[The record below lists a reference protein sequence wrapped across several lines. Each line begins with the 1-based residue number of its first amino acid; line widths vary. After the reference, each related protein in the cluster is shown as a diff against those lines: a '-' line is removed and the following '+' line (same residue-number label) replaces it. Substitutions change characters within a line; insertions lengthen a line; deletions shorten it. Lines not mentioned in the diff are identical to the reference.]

1 MKTLIAAAVVGA
13 TLIAVTA
20 PVRAQ
25 ALIGW
30 TNGSSTTVETPRR

>member
-1 MKTLIAAAVVGA
+1 MKAIIAAALVGA

-20 PVRAQ
+20 PARAQ

-30 TNGSSTTVETPRR
+30 NNGSSTTVETPRR